1 MGVELVRLWVVV
13 GNYGGLW
20 GISGVYTGYST
31 VAIDA
36 KGRTN
41 LPRELR
47 RELPVE
53 ADGKVVVVPGPG
65 ATLLCFDA
73 PSFQRTIQA
82 LQALPRTP
90 DLARNLR
97 RMTALAATS
106 VLDEQNRLTLPPR
119 LMELAGLQGKVT
131 FAGDGDKILLMSPE
145 RFEDEIGGLPATS
158 SYDEFSECL
167 QVPPPGKSVSRTDES

>member
-1 MGVELVRLWVVV
+1 M
-13 GNYGGLW
+13 
-20 GISGVYTGYST
+20 YTGFST

-53 ADGKVVVVPGPG
+53 ADGKVVVVPGAG

-73 PSFQRTIQA
+73 PAFQRTVLA

-90 DLARNLR
+90 ELARNLR

-131 FAGDGDKILLMSPE
+131 FAGDGDKIILMTPE

-158 SYDEFSECL
+158 SYDEFSDCL
-167 QVPPPGKSVSRTDES
+167 QVPPPGKAAGRTEDS